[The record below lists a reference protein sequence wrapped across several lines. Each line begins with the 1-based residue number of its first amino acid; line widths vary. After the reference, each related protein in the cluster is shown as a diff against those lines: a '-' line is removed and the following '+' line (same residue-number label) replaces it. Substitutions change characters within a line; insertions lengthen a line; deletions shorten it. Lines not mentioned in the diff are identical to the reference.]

1 MKEMN
6 CNIANDLM
14 PLYVDNVL
22 SEDSKELLENH
33 ISDCV
38 HCKEVL
44 ERMQSHILIEEDKD
58 IKPFKRIRKKLLFR
72 MIVIIFLLIVI
83 ATGYLAC
90 QLAEI
95 PVSYVGD
102 DLMKDM
108 EVVHME
114 DGIYLRRENLSA
126 RGDIIIVDDSE
137 GVLKFYIGENVPDH
151 FRLAWWEQTCY
162 TMLADDTT
170 HKGENEITKVHYCD
184 KDGNILYTLWE
195 KGN

>member
-6 CNIANDLM
+6 CNIANDLI

-22 SEDSKELLENH
+22 SEDSKGLLEKH

-38 HCKEVL
+38 HCKEIL
-44 ERMQSHILIEEDKD
+44 ERMQSDILIAEDKD
-58 IKPFKRIRKKLLFR
+58 IKPFKRIRKKLLIR
-72 MIVIIFLLIVI
+72 MIIIIFLLIVI
-83 ATGYLAC
+83 AAGYIAC

-108 EVVHME
+108 EVVYME

-126 RGDIIIVDDSE
+126 RGDIIIVDDKE

-151 FRLAWWEQTCY
+151 FRLAWWERTCY
-162 TMLADDTT
+162 TMLAENAT
-170 HKGENEITKVHYCD
+170 HSGKNEITEVHYCD
-184 KDGNILYTLWE
+184 RDGNILYTLWK

>member
-6 CNIANDLM
+6 CNIANDLI

-38 HCKEVL
+38 HCKEIL
-44 ERMQSHILIEEDKD
+44 ERMQSHIVIAEDKD
-58 IKPFKRIRKKLLFR
+58 IKPFKRIRKKLLIR
-72 MIVIIFLLIVI
+72 MIIIVFLLIVI
-83 ATGYLAC
+83 AAGYFAC

-108 EVVHME
+108 EVV
-114 DGIYLRRENLSA
+114 
-126 RGDIIIVDDSE
+126 
-137 GVLKFYIGENVPDH
+137 
-151 FRLAWWEQTCY
+151 
-162 TMLADDTT
+162 
-170 HKGENEITKVHYCD
+170 
-184 KDGNILYTLWE
+184 
-195 KGN
+195 

>member
-1 MKEMN
+1 MKEIN
-6 CNIANDLM
+6 CNIANDLI

-38 HCKEVL
+38 HCKEIL
-44 ERMQSHILIEEDKD
+44 ERMQSHIVIAEDKD
-58 IKPFKRIRKKLLFR
+58 IKPFKRIRKKLLIR
-72 MIVIIFLLIVI
+72 MIIIVFLLIVI
-83 ATGYLAC
+83 AAGYIAC

-108 EVVHME
+108 EVVCME
-114 DGIYLRRENLSA
+114 DGIYLRRENLST
-126 RGDIIIVDDSE
+126 RGDIIIVDDSK

-151 FRLAWWEQTCY
+151 FRLEWWEKTCY
-162 TMLADDTT
+162 TMLAENAT
-170 HKGENEITKVHYCD
+170 HRGENEITEVHYCD

-195 KGN
+195 KGE

>member
-1 MKEMN
+1 MKEIN
-6 CNIANDLM
+6 CNIANDLI

-38 HCKEVL
+38 HCKEIL
-44 ERMQSHILIEEDKD
+44 ERMQSHIVIAEDKD
-58 IKPFKRIRKKLLFR
+58 IKPFKRIRKKLLIR
-72 MIVIIFLLIVI
+72 MIIIVFLLIVI
-83 ATGYLAC
+83 AAGYIAC

-108 EVVHME
+108 EVVCME
-114 DGIYLRRENLSA
+114 DGIYLRRENLST
-126 RGDIIIVDDSE
+126 RGDIIIVDDRG

-151 FRLAWWEQTCY
+151 FRLEWWETTCY
-162 TMLADDTT
+162 TMLAEHAT
-170 HKGENEITKVHYCD
+170 HWGENEITEVHYCD

-195 KGN
+195 KEE